1 MKYDN
6 ISAACIVSA
15 AILYASRYIA
25 AALFM
30 GPGLKNWDH
39 TLFDESYK
47 YIGTGLTSWAIVALI
62 AGVVAFIVGSIK
74 AKHKKD

>member
-1 MKYDN
+1 MKYDT

-15 AILYASRYIA
+15 AILYAARYIA
-25 AALFM
+25 AALM
-30 GPGLKNWDH
+30 GPGLRNWDYK
-39 TLFDESYK
+39 LFDISYQ

>member
-25 AALFM
+25 AALM
-30 GPGLKNWDH
+30 GPGLRNWDVN
-39 TLFDESYK
+39 
-47 YIGTGLTSWAIVALI
+47 G
-62 AGVVAFIVGSIK
+62 AGK
-74 AKHKKD
+74 M